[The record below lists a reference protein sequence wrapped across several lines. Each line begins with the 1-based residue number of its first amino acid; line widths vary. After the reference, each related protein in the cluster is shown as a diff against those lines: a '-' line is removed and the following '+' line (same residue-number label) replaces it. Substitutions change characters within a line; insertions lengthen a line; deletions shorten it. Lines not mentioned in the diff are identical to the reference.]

1 MDYWNERSKF
11 SRSGGSGHLV
21 IGCYWKYRTKFSGFT
36 GSGGRGHLHTVVSG
50 NISQG
55 SVEASVNKGKVI
67 FTVIG
72 S

>member
-1 MDYWNERSKF
+1 MRGQSSREVEVVAIWLLGVIRSTGQ
-11 SRSGGSGHLV
+11 SSLDSLEVEEGV
-21 IGCYWKYRTKFSGFT
+21 IYI
-36 GSGGRGHLHTVVSG
+36 VSG